1 MTLKGRTMKNFATLA
16 ICAGLAALLPGCATI
31 LTPQR
36 CEQAA
41 AGLATAAQIAQ
52 VLIDRGIEPAKARKL
67 ADAVATGQMLRAA
80 ACAQAEPG
88 S

>member
-1 MTLKGRTMKNFATLA
+1 MKNFATLA
-16 ICAGLAALLPGCATI
+16 TCAALASLLPGCATV

-52 VLIDRGIEPAKARKL
+52 VLVDRGIEPARAAKL
-67 ADAVATGQMLRAA
+67 ADAVVTGQMLLAA
-80 ACAQAEPG
+80 ACAQEEPG
-88 S
+88 SLGP